1 MDTLGIVLL
10 VLLVVLLVLFA
21 GGYVANARRRRAEAA
36 RLHELTQE
44 ADQRLAEAHAEDK
57 GWERAT
63 LEAAA
68 RDAFAGRNGGV
79 APRALQ
85 LVQVVDRPGTD
96 EDEAVF
102 EADGE
107 RLVLGRR
114 DGTWVP
120 R

>member
-1 MDTLGIVLL
+1 MEPLAIILIV
-10 VLLVVLLVLFA
+10 VAVLVVLLFA

-36 RLHELTQE
+36 ALHARAQE
-44 ADQRLAEAHAEDK
+44 ADRHLAAAHADDK
-57 GWERAT
+57 GWERST

-68 RDAFAGRNGGV
+68 RRAFAERHGV
-79 APRALQ
+79 EPRELR

-102 EADGE
+102 SGDGQE
-107 RLVLGRR
+107 LVLGRR
-114 DGTWVP
+114 AGEWVA